1 VDANLEN
8 IRLAAWADLE
18 LMLAWRGLSISM
30 RDAITKEFLNLQ
42 LGKCQIFLAFSTENE
57 LIATMQIKREHP
69 DPDFCD
75 EKSAYVQALEVRHEF
90 RQRGIASTLM
100 DFLEQHAKQQGIER
114 LTLMVETDNTPAVAL
129 YQKLGFH
136 GFKNSFWVW
145 EGKEI
150 PTICLEKH
158 LTKNV
163 SNF

>member
-1 VDANLEN
+1 VDAMIEN
-8 IRLAAWADLE
+8 IRLATWVDLE
-18 LMLAWRGLSISM
+18 LMLAWRGSTTDM
-30 RDAITKEFLNLQ
+30 RKAITEEFLNLQ
-42 LGKCQIFLAFSTENE
+42 LGKCQIFLAFSKENE
-57 LIATMQIKREHP
+57 LIATVQIQREHP
-69 DPDFCD
+69 DQDFCD

-90 RQRGIASTLM
+90 RQRGIASTIM

-114 LTLMVETDNTPAVAL
+114 LTLMVEADNVPAVAL
-129 YQKLGFH
+129 YQKLGFQ

-145 EGKEI
+145 DGKEI

>member
-1 VDANLEN
+1 VNANIDN
-8 IRLAAWADLE
+8 IRLANWADLE
-18 LMLAWRGLSISM
+18 LMLTWRGSTIAM
-30 RDAITKEFLNLQ
+30 RDAITEEFLNLQ
-42 LGKCQIFLAFSTENE
+42 LSICQIFLAFNKKGE
-57 LIATMQIKREHP
+57 LIGTIQLKHEHS

-75 EKSAYVQALEVRHEF
+75 EKSAYVQALEVRHDYF
-90 RQRGIASTLM
+90 RRGVASTLM

-114 LTLMVETDNTPAVAL
+114 LTLMVETDNAPAVAL

-150 PTICLEKH
+150 PSICLEKH
-158 LTKNV
+158 LTKSV